1 MQDKGTIIPNAELTL
16 PGSKN
21 RSYAYISD
29 TMYDEAV
36 AVAVRDCTLLY
47 HEATFLHELE
57 ARAKETYHT
66 TALQAGKIAAMAGVS
81 KLLIGHFSARYH
93 AADELQS
100 EAGTVFPNTEV
111 AEEGK
116 TYTV

>member
-1 MQDKGTIIPNAELTL
+1 
-16 PGSKN
+16 
-21 RSYAYISD
+21 
-29 TMYDEAV
+29 V
-36 AVAVRDCTLLY
+36 LY

-81 KLLIGHFSARYH
+81 QLLIGHFSARYND
-93 AADELQS
+93 ADELQT
-100 EAGTVFPNTEV
+100 EARNVFANTEV